1 MFEGAG
7 AIIPLILCG
16 MLMVSVIV
24 YGLKDV
30 VIAIKKR
37 KEQAAQE
44 GNEVE
49 HDEEFEPELTEIH
62 AVIEKMTCGVD
73 ATGFKTV
80 NVYKE
85 FTVSF
90 RKDDGELLEL
100 PVEEEFYLALE
111 EGMVGTVAIVNDR
124 FYGFC
129 PDDEQTEE

>member
-7 AIIPLILCG
+7 AIIPIILCCI
-16 MLMVSVIV
+16 LMASAIV
-24 YGLKDV
+24 YIVRDTVLS
-30 VIAIKKR
+30 IKKN
-37 KEQAAQE
+37 KELAAKE
-44 GNEVE
+44 GEE
-49 HDEEFEPELTEIH
+49 PEIEEEFEPELTEIH

-73 ATGFKTV
+73 TTGFKTV
-80 NVYKE
+80 NIYKE
-85 FTVSF
+85 FNVSF

-129 PDDEQTEE
+129 PDEEQE